1 MPSGRIVTV
10 AGRRL
15 SWHRWQLGNKSDIR
29 LSMNRDDFGFLL
41 AKATQR
47 WNELLHD
54 GFSAAGWPDI
64 RPSYGSLLIPLYEED
79 GLRMGELARRS
90 RLSKQTMTT
99 MVRVLEREQLVR
111 RETDPTDARA
121 WRIVLTERARRFEPV
136 VERTLADLSALA
148 ERRLGR
154 DHLDEVKHDLKEWIQ
169 Q

>member
-1 MPSGRIVTV
+1 M
-10 AGRRL
+10 
-15 SWHRWQLGNKSDIR
+15 D
-29 LSMNRDDFGFLL
+29 RDDFGFLL

-47 WNELLHD
+47 WNELLRD
-54 GFSAAGWPDI
+54 RFSAAGWPDI
-64 RPSYGSLLIPLYEED
+64 RPSYGSLLVPLYEED

-148 ERRLGR
+148 EQRLGR
-154 DHLDEVKHDLKEWIQ
+154 DHLDAVKHDLKEWIGQ
-169 Q
+169 